1 MSAGNF
7 LSGIVLYGND
17 LPSKAVRPAVI
28 LLQGAAHGA
37 FTRGAAQHTIGCGGR
52 RLYSAFL
59 YRCARVGFVPT
70 LRLRHCAG
78 RRFVSIMRRNDG
90 SCIVCVRQ
98 FRGGRRIRSVVS
110 VGRFAGLRL
119 VGRHFRFRSE
129 RGGVVCA
136 GGTHRGRCVPEE
148 EARRCVRK
156 IHSKQS
162 DFHVGVN
169 QDAM

>member
-1 MSAGNF
+1 MTCRQKRKDRPLF
-7 LSGIVLYGND
+7 LV
-17 LPSKAVRPAVI
+17 
-28 LLQGAAHGA
+28 QGATHGA
-37 FTRGAAQHTIGCGGR
+37 FTRGAAQHIVGCGGR
-52 RLYSAFL
+52 RLYPAFS
-59 YRCARVGFVPT
+59 VPVRTGGIRFDAAAAVLRRST
-70 LRLRHCAG
+70 LRIQCDGAMAVVSCACGMRH
-78 RRFVSIMRRNDG
+78 
-90 SCIVCVRQ
+90 

-110 VGRFAGLRL
+110 VGRFAGLRPS
-119 VGRHFRFRSE
+119 GRHFRFRSE

-156 IHSKQS
+156 IRSVQS